1 MDTETPGQLPLL
13 QNFPVDG
20 PRLAKGAPRYSRF
33 THVIPTDRIDRLAS
47 LCEEG
52 QADVV
57 GGLHAIFALLLMR
70 CSGETQVR
78 VATSATETI
87 GPRLSSIDAPPG
99 CSFPFILAQSA
110 AQLGRL
116 RQASFHV
123 DVVAREWGGVAPPGD
138 YVGDLALFASPE
150 AYGVELTW
158 VHAEDVLDATSVER
172 MSRRFGVLLDAVAT
186 DADTDAWRLP
196 VMDADERRMVLN
208 AWNATSL
215 PWPRSTLHAL
225 CAEQAARTPDAI
237 ALCWRDER
245 WTFAELDRRAN
256 QLAHVLRALG
266 VCDGHVVAVCLE
278 RSPSMVVALLAAL
291 KAGAAYVP
299 LDPHYP
305 SDRLDFMVSDSGA
318 AWIIAQSGTVERLSA
333 TAHRLVLDD
342 AVWQARIQAS
352 PADAVPLV
360 HAAAPDA
367 LAYIIYTSGSTGRP
381 KGVCIEHRQAVAFV
395 AWAREVYD
403 AKALD
408 GVLAATSICFDLSI
422 FELFVPLASGGRI
435 VLVDSPLDFEGIAR
449 APALRLINTVPSAI
463 KALVD
468 EDAVPASVRIVN
480 LAGEPL
486 AEALVRDIYRRTSV
500 EAVYNLYGPSEDTT
514 YSTYAKIERDRPG
527 PPSIGAPIANG
538 QAYVLD
544 RHMEPVPIGVV
555 GEVYVGGAGV
565 ARGYWRRPSLTAE
578 RFVPDSFHPAAG
590 ARLYKTGDL
599 ARWSA
604 DGRLEY
610 LGRVDFQVK
619 LRGLRIELGE
629 IQARLV
635 DTPWLDEAVVTVY
648 EDERGEKQLV
658 AYVVPTPSGRTTP
671 GLPAECA
678 RSLAEHLPD
687 YMIPAVFV
695 VLDGMPQTP
704 NGKIDRAA
712 LPPPPRATGPA
723 YEAPASPLHDRIA
736 RVWQDVLGLT
746 SPVGMRANFFDL
758 GGNSIL
764 AMRVQ
769 ARLRLDH
776 RIDASLGSLF
786 ESATLDDFAL
796 SIARDASSRQ
806 PPLSRA
812 ASGEAVPLSFVQQGL
827 WLVDQLGGGSAQ
839 YHVQLRFLL
848 EGELDVPALR
858 GALEAILRRHESLR
872 TVIAFRD
879 EAPVQRVR
887 DDLALPFLEVDLS
900 HLPSAERESA
910 LTAEVRRDALA
921 PFALDRD
928 PMLRAVLVRLGPGR
942 HELLM
947 TMHHVATDGWSID
960 VLIDELGAFYDAGL
974 RGVSPSLPA
983 LPFRYVDYSAWQ
995 REWLRGGTLEAEAAY
1010 WLAQLADAPATHS
1023 LPLDRP
1029 RAEREEMAADV
1040 LRTHL
1045 DGATAKALS
1054 DVCRAARATPFMGLH
1069 AVFALLM
1076 ARASGE
1082 EDIVVGTPVAN
1093 REHPEL
1099 ASMIGLFTNTL
1110 ILRSR
1115 VGPTATFDDVLRQSR
1130 QLVLDG
1136 QAHQHVPFNYLVERL
1151 QPSRSL
1157 EHAPLFQ
1164 VMISLQD
1171 TGRTPLRLTA
1181 VDATARTVRPELALV
1196 ELTLEVTE
1204 TDDGLLLDWVYRK
1217 HLFDA
1222 STIERLARNFEAL
1235 LRQVVVEPGSEVWR
1249 LPGTGD
1255 GMRSY
1260 APRRPASRA
1269 GDVLPS
1275 HRAAPARAMDDAES
1289 ALHDIWAR
1297 LFQQASV
1304 DIDLNFF
1311 AAGGNSL
1318 LLMRM
1323 VHAIRERLGVEVAIA
1338 DVFRSPTIRR
1348 LAAVVKAAGDTAPEV
1363 ASTRRDRSGLSLSQF
1378 RVWYMEQLRHGSEHN
1393 IPFVLALR
1401 GRVDRQT
1408 VERALNRL
1416 VARHEMLRTRFVL
1429 DDDVPVQVIEPAA
1442 AVSLEYRDLS
1452 TLDAAQREASLN
1464 ILSVGHATRRFDLH
1478 KAPQMSAM
1486 LLRLADDDH
1495 RLHLNFHHLVFDGG
1509 SFAIFLDEFLLVA
1522 EALANGVEPSLD
1534 PIDHSYLDFVAAQE
1548 RWLASDA
1555 AAEKAAFW
1563 RGYLD
1568 GCPQHLA
1575 MPRQHDWPTDPEHAR
1590 RHVAG
1595 VPRDVRERL
1604 HRVAREHEG
1613 TLFGVLYAAFALLLG
1628 RLAGQDDLVVGV
1640 PVSGRHTGSARGSI
1654 GNFLNNLPVRTRWRP
1669 EDRFGD
1675 YLAAQVR
1682 NVTEVFSHQDYP
1694 FEKILEQAP
1703 QLRGTD
1709 GVPALQAFF
1718 NMQTVPP
1725 PAQPRYLAAERVE
1738 AAEVEAKFDLTLYVE
1753 DDGTD
1758 VTLTCHGK
1766 AAVFAPAALTHL
1778 LRQYVLLLEQVAA
1791 DPSLACGAYSL
1802 RADERQAAF
1811 APRRFWPGPVHALF
1825 RDRALAQPDAPAI
1838 VESGQTW
1845 SYGALLVASNRLATE
1860 LRDSGIMPGDVVAIV
1875 ASRQAALVVAVMA
1888 VLQTGAAFSLLNPE
1902 YPLERVGQ
1910 LVDIAR
1916 PGRILFAGEPGR
1928 FPHALVDTLDAVAAT
1943 SFVSTRAPRDYDLA
1957 EVTAM
1962 AEVEPR
1968 QLACVTFTSGTTGV
1982 PKAVAGTHIGLAGY
1996 LGWVPEW
2003 LHLSPFDRFAMLSG
2017 LGHDPLQREIFT
2029 PLCLGATLVIPDA
2042 EAIAPYRLA
2051 EWLVG
2056 QAITFAHLTPAMAE
2070 VLCTTDI
2077 VGFPSLR
2084 IAFVTGDKLGG
2095 ATVSRLLSH
2104 NKAMRV
2110 LNSYGTTETQRAT
2123 TYFEM
2128 SGSSAVGGVV
2138 PVSETAP
2145 DTVVRVLNTKGTA
2158 CGLGET
2164 GDIFVESDALSR
2176 GYLNDPA
2183 LTATVF
2189 TTLESGRGRYRT
2201 GDIGYRQPDGT
2212 IRILGRKDSQVKI
2225 RGFRIEPGEI
2235 EARLRALD
2243 GVTDAVVRAMDGPGG
2258 EKALVAY
2265 VVTGCPPGDQGSWRA
2280 RLLDHLRATLPAY
2293 MLPSSIVALGAL
2305 PLTPNGKLD
2314 TRALPEPSWGQATV
2328 ATDARDDMEAVI
2340 ATLWEE
2346 VLGVDRVGV
2355 DDDFF
2360 ELGGHSMLLVLLL
2373 NRIRERLDFRGNI
2386 TRILACNTVA
2396 EQARVLSSMRA
2407 GSKE

>member
-1 MDTETPGQLPLL
+1 MDTETSGQLPLL

-20 PRLAKGAPRYSRF
+20 PRLAKGAPRYSRL
-33 THVIPTDRIDRLAS
+33 TRVIATDRIDRLAVRY
-47 LCEEG
+47 EAV

-57 GGLHAIFALLLMR
+57 AGLHAIFALLLMR

-78 VATSATETI
+78 IATSAAENS
-87 GPRLSSIDAPPG
+87 GLRLSSIDAPPG
-99 CSFPFILAQSA
+99 RSFPYILAQSA
-110 AQLGRL
+110 AQLGRM

-123 DVVAREWGGVAPPGD
+123 DVVAREWGGDASSGD
-138 YVGDLALFASPE
+138 YVSDLALFASPVPH
-150 AYGVELTW
+150 GVELVW
-158 VHAEDVLDATSVER
+158 VHAEDAVDGASVER
-172 MSRRFGVLLDAVAT
+172 MARRFGVLLDAVAT
-186 DADTDAWRLP
+186 DADTDVWRLA
-196 VMDADERRMVLN
+196 VMDADEQRMVLN

-215 PWPRSTLHAL
+215 PWPPSTMHAL
-225 CAEQAARTPDAI
+225 CAAQAARTPDAI

-245 WTFAELDRRAN
+245 WTFADLDRRAN
-256 QLAHVLRALG
+256 QLAHVLRAQG
-266 VCDGHVVAVCLE
+266 VGDDSVVAVCLE
-278 RSPSMVVALLAAL
+278 RSPSMVVALKAVL

-318 AWIIAQSGTVERLSA
+318 AWVVAQSGTVDRLSA
-333 TAHRLVLDD
+333 SANRLVLDD
-342 AVWQARIQAS
+342 ASWQAPIAAS
-352 PADAVPLV
+352 PADEPPPER
-360 HAAAPDA
+360 AAPAA

-381 KGVCIEHRQAVAFV
+381 KGVCIEHRQAVAFI

-403 AKALD
+403 ADALD

-435 VLVDSPLDFEGIAR
+435 VLVDSPLDFQGIAR

-468 EDAVPASVRIVN
+468 EGAVPSSVRIVN

-486 AEALVRDIYRRTSV
+486 AEALVRDIYRRTSA

-544 RHMEPVPIGVV
+544 RHMQPVPIGVL

-578 RFVPDSFHPAAG
+578 RFVPDPFHSAAG
-590 ARLYKTGDL
+590 MRLYKTGDL

-604 DGRLEY
+604 EGQLEY

-635 DTPWLDEAVVTVY
+635 DMHWLDEAVVTVY

-658 AYVVPTPSGRTTP
+658 AYVVPTPSGRTMP

-678 RSLAEHLPD
+678 RSLADHLPD

-695 VLDGMPQTP
+695 VLDAMPQTP

-712 LPPPPRATGPA
+712 LPSPPRATGPA
-723 YEAPASPLHDRIA
+723 YEAPASPLHERLA
-736 RVWQDVLGLT
+736 RVWQDVLGLS

-769 ARLRLDH
+769 SRLRLDH
-776 RIDASLGSLF
+776 GIDASLGSLF
-786 ESATLDDFAL
+786 ESATLDDFAR
-796 SIARDASSRQ
+796 SVARDASSRL
-806 PPLSRA
+806 PPLSPA
-812 ASGEAVPLSFVQQGL
+812 APDEAVPLSFVQQGL

-839 YHVQLRFLL
+839 YHVQVRFLL
-848 EGELDVPALR
+848 DGELDVPVLR
-858 GALEAILRRHESLR
+858 AALEAILRRHESLR

-879 EAPVQRVR
+879 EVPVQRVR

-900 HLPSAERESA
+900 HLAAAERERA

-928 PMLRAVLVRLGPGR
+928 AMLRAVLVRLEPGR

-960 VLIDELGAFYDAGL
+960 VLVDELGAFYGAGL
-974 RGVSPSLPA
+974 RGVSPTLPT
-983 LPFRYVDYSAWQ
+983 LQFRYADYSAWQ
-995 REWLRGGTLEAEAAY
+995 RKWLRDDTLEAESAY
-1010 WLAQLADAPATHS
+1010 WLAQLAGVPATHS

-1029 RAEREEMAADV
+1029 RAEREDMAAAV
-1040 LRTHL
+1040 LRMQL
-1045 DGATAKALS
+1045 DGSTAKALADLS
-1054 DVCRAARATPFMGLH
+1054 RAARSTPFMGLH

-1076 ARASGE
+1076 ARTSGE

-1099 ASMIGLFTNTL
+1099 AAMIGLFTNTL

-1136 QAHQHVPFNYLVERL
+1136 HAHQHVPFNYLVERL

-1157 EHAPLFQ
+1157 GHAPLFQ

-1171 TGRTPLRLTA
+1171 TGRTPLRLTG
-1181 VDATARTVRPELALV
+1181 VEATARTVRPELALV

-1217 HLFDA
+1217 NLFDA

-1235 LRQVVVEPGSEVWR
+1235 LRQVVAEPRSAVWR

-1255 GMRSY
+1255 AMCAH
-1260 APRRPASRA
+1260 APRTPAPRA
-1269 GDVLPS
+1269 DDVLPS
-1275 HRAAPARAMDDAES
+1275 HRIAPAQVPDDVES

-1304 DIDLNFF
+1304 DVDLHFF

-1323 VHAIRERLGVEVAIA
+1323 VHAIRERLGVDVAVA
-1338 DVFRSPTIRR
+1338 DVFRHPTIRR
-1348 LAAVVKAAGDTAPEV
+1348 LAAVVRSAGETAPAGV
-1363 ASTRRDRSGLSLSQF
+1363 PQRRDRSRLSLSQF
-1378 RVWYMEQLRHGSEHN
+1378 RVWYMEQLRPGSEHN

-1401 GRVDRQT
+1401 GPVDRQT
-1408 VERALNRL
+1408 VERALDRL
-1416 VARHEMLRTRFVL
+1416 VARHEMLRTRVEL
-1429 DDDVPVQVIEPAA
+1429 DEDVPVQVIEPVAP
-1442 AVSLEYRDLS
+1442 VSLEYRDLS
-1452 TLDAAQREASLN
+1452 TFDAAQREASLN
-1464 ILSVGHATRRFDLH
+1464 ILSVGHATRRFELH
-1478 KAPQMSAM
+1478 KAPLMSAM
-1486 LLRLADDDH
+1486 LLRLAADDH

-1509 SFAIFLDEFLLVA
+1509 SFAIFLEEFLLVA
-1522 EALANGVEPSLD
+1522 EALANGVEPALD
-1534 PIDHSYLDFVAAQE
+1534 PVGHSYLDFVAGQE

-1555 AAEKAAFW
+1555 AVTEGAFW
-1563 RGYLD
+1563 RDYLD

-1575 MPRQHDWPTDPEHAR
+1575 MPRQHDWPTDPEQAA

-1595 VPRDVRERL
+1595 LSPEVRERL
-1604 HRVAREHEG
+1604 DRVARKHDA

-1628 RLAGQDDLVVGV
+1628 RLAGQDDLVIGV
-1640 PVSGRHTGSARGSI
+1640 PVSGRHGRSAQGVI

-1675 YLAAQVR
+1675 YLAEQVR
-1682 NVTEVFSHQDYP
+1682 NVTQVLSHQDYP

-1718 NMQTVPP
+1718 NMQSVQR
-1725 PAQPRYLAAERVE
+1725 PARPRYLAAERLE
-1738 AAEVEAKFDLTLYVE
+1738 AAEIEAKFDLTLYVE
-1753 DDGTD
+1753 DDDTD

-1766 AAVFAPAALTHL
+1766 DAVFASAALANL
-1778 LRQYVLLLEQVAA
+1778 LRQYVLLLEQIAD
-1791 DPSLACGAYSL
+1791 DPSMACGAYSL
-1802 RADERQAAF
+1802 RAGDDAPFE
-1811 APRRFWPGPVHALF
+1811 PRRFWPGPVHALF

-1838 VESGQTW
+1838 VESGQSW
-1845 SYGALLVASNRLATE
+1845 SYGALLVASSRLAAD
-1860 LRDSGIMPGDVVAIV
+1860 LRASGTVPGDVVAIV

-1888 VLQTGAAFSLLNPE
+1888 VLQTGAAFSLLNAE
-1902 YPLERVGQ
+1902 YPVERVVQ
-1910 LVDIAR
+1910 LVDIVR

-1928 FPHALVDTLDAVAAT
+1928 FPPELVARLDGMAAT
-1943 SFVSTRAPRDYDLA
+1943 SFVSPLAPREYDLA
-1957 EVTAM
+1957 EVAPM
-1962 AEVEPR
+1962 AEAEPR

-1996 LGWVPEW
+1996 LDWVPEW
-2003 LHLSPFDRFAMLSG
+2003 LRLSPFDRFSMLSG

-2029 PLCLGATLVIPDA
+2029 PLCLGATLFIPDA
-2042 EAIAPYRLA
+2042 EAIAPHRLA

-2070 VLCTTDI
+2070 VLCATDI

-2128 SGSSAVGGVV
+2128 SGSRAAAGIV

-2145 DTVVRVLNTKGTA
+2145 DTAIRVLNALGTA

-2164 GDIFVESDALSR
+2164 GDVFVESEALSR

-2183 LTATVF
+2183 LTAAAF
-2189 TTLESGRGRYRT
+2189 TTLPGGRGRYRT

-2212 IRILGRKDSQVKI
+2212 VRILGRKDGQVKI

-2235 EARLRALD
+2235 EATLRSLE
-2243 GVTDAVVRAMDGPGG
+2243 GVKDAVVRSSDGPGG

-2265 VVTGCPPGDQGSWRA
+2265 VVTESPPDDHGSWRA
-2280 RLLDHLRATLPAY
+2280 RLLDHLRRMLPAY
-2293 MLPSSIVALGAL
+2293 MLPSSIMAMSAL

-2314 TRALPEPSWGQATV
+2314 ARALPEPSWGPATV
-2328 ATDARDDMEAVI
+2328 AAAPRGEMEDVI
-2340 ATLWEE
+2340 ASIWADI
-2346 VLGVDRVGV
+2346 LGVDRVGV

-2373 NRIRERLDFRGNI
+2373 NRIRERLDLRGNI
-2386 TRILACNTVA
+2386 TRILSCSTVA

-2407 GSKE
+2407 GARQ